1 MKLSPRPWF
10 SQETIQTRID
20 ELGKEISTAY
30 EGKRPVVLGL
40 LRGCVPFLSCLMRR
54 LEFPFDLEFCQTS
67 TYAHGT
73 VPGNAPQFQF
83 FGTSDLAGR
92 DILVIDDI
100 VDTGATLTV
109 LLALL
114 KERGVASIRLCTLL
128 DKPVRRKD
136 PLAVDWSGFEIPDRF
151 VVGFGMDHDG
161 DFRGLPWIGI
171 LE

>member
-1 MKLSPRPWF
+1 MKLAPRPWF

-20 ELGKEISTAY
+20 EMGKEISAAY
-30 EGKRPVVLGL
+30 VGKRPVVLGL

-54 LEFPFDLEFCQTS
+54 LDFPFDLEFCQTS
-67 TYAHGT
+67 TYAQGT
-73 VPGNAPQFQF
+73 VADRAPEFQF
-83 FGTSDLAGR
+83 FGNPELAGR

-114 KERGVASIRLCTLL
+114 RERGAASVKLCTLL
-128 DKPVRRKD
+128 DKPARRKA

-151 VVGFGMDHDG
+151 VVGFGMDHEG
-161 DFRGLPWIGI
+161 DFRGLPWIGT

>member
-20 ELGKEISTAY
+20 ELGKEISHAY

-40 LRGCVPFLSCLMRR
+40 LRGCVSFLSCLMRR

-83 FGTSDLAGR
+83 FGTPELAGR
-92 DILVIDDI
+92 DILVVDDI

-114 KERGVASIRLCTLL
+114 KERGAASIRLCTLL

-136 PLAVDWSGFEIPDRF
+136 PLSVDWSGFEIPDRF
-151 VVGFGMDHDG
+151 VVGFGMDHEG